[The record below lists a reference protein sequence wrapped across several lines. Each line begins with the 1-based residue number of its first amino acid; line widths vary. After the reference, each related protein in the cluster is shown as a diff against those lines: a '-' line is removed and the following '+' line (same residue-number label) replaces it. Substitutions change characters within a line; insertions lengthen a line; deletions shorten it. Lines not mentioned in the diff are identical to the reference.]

1 VPRPYDHGEVER
13 RWQQRWAADGA
24 NEVDPASTD
33 PDRKLYNLVEFPYPS
48 AQGLHIGHA
57 LTYSGADVWGRFQR
71 RLGRVVFQPIGFDSF
86 GINAEN
92 YALQVGAHP
101 RDLIARTTAA
111 YRRQLEALG
120 CGWSWSST
128 LSTCDPEYYRWTQW
142 LFLRLFEAGL
152 AYRARSPVAWCPS
165 CQTVLAREQV
175 EGADD
180 ADRPQGTAGLVGRG
194 RCERCSTPVEE
205 RVMRQWFL
213 RTTDYADRLL
223 SGLDALDWPDAA
235 KNRQRA
241 WIGGLHDW
249 LISRQRY
256 WGPPIPVVHCSRCG
270 VVPVPDDQLPVRLP
284 ETNDPTAIRPTGS
297 GRSPLAQFADWV
309 RVACPRCGGPAERE
323 TDVSDTFLDSAW
335 YFLRYPSVDV
345 TDRPWDPER
354 TRRWLPVDLYAGGP
368 EHVTRHHL
376 YARFV
381 TMALHDRGLVPAA
394 EPFPHLRMHGV
405 LTMGGA
411 KMSKSRGNVVNPDQM
426 IADHGADATRVALL
440 FTRPW
445 DADGPWN
452 PSVMVGA
459 ERFLSRVWRLVTEP
473 SRPSG
478 DDGAELLPKVVG
490 RVTRDIERMRF
501 NTAIAALMSL
511 VGSLQSG
518 GGTSSPAVQ
527 RGLVSLLAPFAPHM
541 TEELWHRLGGH
552 GSVHD
557 HPWPTASDERR

>member
-1 VPRPYDHGEVER
+1 
-13 RWQQRWAADGA
+13 
-24 NEVDPASTD
+24 
-33 PDRKLYNLVEFPYPS
+33 
-48 AQGLHIGHA
+48 
-57 LTYSGADVWGRFQR
+57 
-71 RLGRVVFQPIGFDSF
+71 
-86 GINAEN
+86 
-92 YALQVGAHP
+92 
-101 RDLIARTTAA
+101 
-111 YRRQLEALG
+111 
-120 CGWSWSST
+120 
-128 LSTCDPEYYRWTQW
+128 
-142 LFLRLFEAGL
+142 
-152 AYRARSPVAWCPS
+152 
-165 CQTVLAREQV
+165 
-175 EGADD
+175 
-180 ADRPQGTAGLVGRG
+180 
-194 RCERCSTPVEE
+194 
-205 RVMRQWFL
+205 
-213 RTTDYADRLL
+213 
-223 SGLDALDWPDAA
+223 
-235 KNRQRA
+235 
-241 WIGGLHDW
+241 
-249 LISRQRY
+249 
-256 WGPPIPVVHCSRCG
+256 
-270 VVPVPDDQLPVRLP
+270 VPVPDDQLPVRLP
-284 ETNDPTAIRPTGS
+284 ETSDPAAIRPTGS

-309 RVACPRCGGPAERE
+309 RAACPRCGGPAERE

-381 TMALHDRGLVPAA
+381 TMALHDRGLVPVA

-459 ERFLSRVWRLVTEP
+459 ERFLSRVWRLVTGP

-478 DDGAELLPKVVG
+478 DGGADLLPTAAG

-518 GGTSSPAVQ
+518 GGAPSPAVK

-541 TEELWHRLGGH
+541 TEELWHRLGAP

-557 HPWPTASDERR
+557 HPWPTAR